1 MAAFTAEDPTDR
13 EAFMALWTRILNDNA
28 IAKMTILFEED
39 VAGNIVSF
47 EQYGR
52 PSVGYWIGRDYWGRG
67 VATEALAAFLGH
79 VQTRPLYAR
88 AAKDN
93 LGSLRVL
100 KKCGFTVFGED
111 EGFAFARGEAVEEF
125 ILELREDANSVDATK
140 AR

>member
-13 EAFMALWTRILNDNA
+13 EAFMALWTRILNDDA